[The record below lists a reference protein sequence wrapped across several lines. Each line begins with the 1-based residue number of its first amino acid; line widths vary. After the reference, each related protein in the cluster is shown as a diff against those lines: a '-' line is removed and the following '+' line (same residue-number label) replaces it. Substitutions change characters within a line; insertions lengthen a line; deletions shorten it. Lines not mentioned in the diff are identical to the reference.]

1 MTCVADALKQ
11 IGKNADMHF
20 MDRSYKPYED
30 LGYYD
35 PSYCK
40 DKTNEHGHRDSH
52 CLCLKCTDHYY

>member
-1 MTCVADALKQ
+1 
-11 IGKNADMHF
+11 MHF